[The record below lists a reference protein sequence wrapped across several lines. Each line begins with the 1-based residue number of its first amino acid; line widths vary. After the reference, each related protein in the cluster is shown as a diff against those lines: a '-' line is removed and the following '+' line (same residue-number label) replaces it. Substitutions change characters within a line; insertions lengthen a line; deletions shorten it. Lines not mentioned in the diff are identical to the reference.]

1 MPIKRTHYEI
11 LGVPRTATREQI
23 KKRYRQLVR
32 KYHPDV
38 AEDKAA
44 ARVAF
49 LQISEAYQTLTNPDK
64 RVIYDAEM
72 DRQITGRTQQS
83 ARPGASSGAQSRP
96 SASASESRSSQRRA
110 TAAAERFIRDAEAA
124 LLRGQSWVALDSARD
139 AIRADHRSV
148 RAHMILGDVYR
159 MQNRMDEAASAYTV
173 VLQLDPK
180 NAEASEKL
188 NKAMRRVNRSR
199 VTAATAERMQAF
211 KTGVS
216 MVSGSIGV
224 FLLILLLM
232 SPGRPIPWLEGHMPF
247 VASWSAMLIAVL
259 LGAGALTGFVLSMT
273 DGVRNLD
280 EELVFQT
287 VSAGRRVSYP
297 IGLILVILNL
307 FSFYV
312 AAGIY
317 LLAGVVQDG
326 ISRSVMKAFV
336 ATVCLLALIG
346 MLYPSGSSQVLV
358 WGGNLVFPA
367 LLFGWAV
374 GDMVRPW

>member
-11 LGVPRTATREQI
+11 LGVPRTATQEQI

-49 LQISEAYQTLTNPDK
+49 LQISEAYQTLTDPD
-64 RVIYDAEM
+64 RRLIYDTEM
-72 DRQITGRTQQS
+72 DRQIVGPT
-83 ARPGASSGAQSRP
+83 ARPSGPRTSSGAQSRP
-96 SASASESRSSQRRA
+96 SASASDGRSAQRRG
-110 TAAAERFIRDAEAA
+110 TIAAERFIRDAEAA
-124 LLRGQSWVALDSARD
+124 LLRGQSWVALDCVRD
-139 AIRADHRSV
+139 AIRADHRNV
-148 RAHMILGDVYR
+148 RAHIILGDIYR
-159 MQNRMDEAASAYTV
+159 LQNRTDEAVSAYTV
-173 VLQLDPK
+173 AVQLDPK
-180 NAEASEKL
+180 STEAAEKL
-188 NKAMRRVNRSR
+188 EKAMRRVNRSR
-199 VTAATAERMQAF
+199 VTAATAERMQAL

-224 FLLILLLM
+224 FLLILLLI
-232 SPGRPIPWLEGHMPF
+232 SPGRPIPWLQEHLPF
-247 VASWSAMLIAVL
+247 VASWSVTLIIVL
-259 LGAGALTGFVLSMT
+259 LGAGALAGFALSMT
-273 DGVRNLD
+273 DGVRSLD
-280 EELVFQT
+280 GELVFQM
-287 VSAGRRVSYP
+287 VSAGRRASYP

-317 LLAGVVQDG
+317 LLAGMIQDG
-326 ISRSVMKAFV
+326 ISKSVVKAFT
-336 ATVCLLALIG
+336 ATVCLLALIAV
-346 MLYPSGSSQVLV
+346 LYPPGSREVLI